1 MNITPGAITSAS
13 LAALGAFVWARWRI
27 PINRFFITL
36 GGIMTQSTAQM
47 FWPAAVFGTAI
58 YFRRDNTQ

>member
-1 MNITPGAITSAS
+1 MNITSGAITSAS
-13 LAALGAFVWARWRI
+13 LAELGAFVWAKWGI

-47 FWPAAVFGTAI
+47 FWSAVVFGTAI
-58 YFRRDNTQ
+58 YF